1 MNKILIID
9 NYDSFVYN
17 IVQYLGE
24 IDSNS
29 KIFVARNDKISIS
42 KVEEISPTHIIISP
56 GPGRPENTGIVPEII
71 KKFYK
76 KIPILGVCLG
86 HQAIGMVF
94 GANIIHSKKIIHGKT
109 SIIHHTEIGIF
120 EDVSNPFEATRYHS
134 LVIEEKSLPDSFI
147 ITAKSEDTEEIMAI
161 QHKEFKL
168 FGVQFHPESI
178 LTIEGKKILKNFID
192 VKEKKI
198 ESITFTKKTKFD
210 ATSALNKILSN
221 SSLNYEEA
229 KNLMEQIMNGK
240 LSNSQI
246 AAFLISLRMKGETGE
261 EIAAM
266 AKVMQEKA
274 IRIKKFNEKTV
285 DSCGTGGDGAGTF
298 NISTATAFVVSAGGI
313 PVAKHGNRS
322 VSSKVGSADILEA
335 SGYNLNKNSHQLEDE
350 LKNLNFTFLF
360 APLLHPAMKNVMPV
374 RKELKVRTIFNIL
387 GPLTNPANVK
397 YQIIGVFNKDYA
409 IKIAQALQ
417 ILQTEKSAVI
427 FSDWTDELTTASKNF
442 VFLVSKKSIENFEI
456 DLKELSLSEGKKE
469 ELLGEEDPKKAAER
483 LFNLLKGNENKTLI
497 ETVAL
502 NSGMLF
508 YITGE
513 CKNLKSGVEKALNI
527 IYSGKAFEKLMDVLN
542 YQKKY

>member
-29 KIFVARNDKISIS
+29 KIFFARNDKISIS

-56 GPGRPENTGIVPEII
+56 GPGRPENTGIVPELI

-198 ESITFTKKTKFD
+198 ESITFAKKTKFD
-210 ATSALNKILSN
+210 ATSTLNKILSN

-374 RKELKVRTIFNIL
+374 RKELRVRTIFNIL